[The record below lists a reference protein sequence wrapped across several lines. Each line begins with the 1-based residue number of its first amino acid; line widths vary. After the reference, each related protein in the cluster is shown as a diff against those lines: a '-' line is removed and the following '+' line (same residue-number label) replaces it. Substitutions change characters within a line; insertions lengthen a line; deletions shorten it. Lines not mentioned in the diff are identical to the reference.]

1 MSEILSLSLK
11 DLQVMRTD
19 FEEQYNSL
27 FGMAKQRLLR
37 LLKIKCL
44 AIKHIKVHHSRMEKR
59 IEKELNETNSILHMD
74 KQEQETKMK
83 ILIQEKVEPVDIREV
98 DEDSMMWTLNGS
110 IDHENFD
117 SVASQEK
124 PVLKKKTKT
133 LKTSIFCRTNE
144 EKIKYLQT
152 LKTFTDEKNEEK

>member
-1 MSEILSLSLK
+1 
-11 DLQVMRTD
+11 
-19 FEEQYNSL
+19 
-27 FGMAKQRLLR
+27 
-37 LLKIKCL
+37 
-44 AIKHIKVHHSRMEKR
+44 MEKN
-59 IEKELNETNSILHMD
+59 IEKETNSIMHMD

-98 DEDSMMWTLNGS
+98 DEDSMMWTLNDGS

-117 SVASQEK
+117 SVGSQEH

-133 LKTSIFCRTNE
+133 LKTSIFCRTSE

-152 LKTFTDEKNEEK
+152 LKTFTDEKNEEE

>member
-1 MSEILSLSLK
+1 
-11 DLQVMRTD
+11 
-19 FEEQYNSL
+19 
-27 FGMAKQRLLR
+27 
-37 LLKIKCL
+37 
-44 AIKHIKVHHSRMEKR
+44 
-59 IEKELNETNSILHMD
+59 MD